1 MDEKKKAEL
10 EEQEKINK
18 LKKIARRKC
27 KIYLIQTLRKQSLK
41 KRSLTLLLES

>member
-10 EEQEKINK
+10 EEQEKINR

-27 KIYLIQTLRKQSLK
+27 NEK
-41 KRSLTLLLES
+41 LLV